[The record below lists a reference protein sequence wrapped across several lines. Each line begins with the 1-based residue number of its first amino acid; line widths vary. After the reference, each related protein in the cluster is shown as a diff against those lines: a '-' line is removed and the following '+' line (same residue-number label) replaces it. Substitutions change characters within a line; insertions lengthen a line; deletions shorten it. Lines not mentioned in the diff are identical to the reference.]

1 MFLVDKSSKYAS
13 GASGNK
19 LALQMPKLTLDNSPY
34 GLLSLEA
41 LLIQEI
47 LQKILIQFLR
57 LMGLL
62 FYLQGKRSS

>member
-1 MFLVDKSSKYAS
+1 MFSVDKSSKYAS

-41 LLIQEI
+41 LLF
-47 LQKILIQFLR
+47 KKSF
-57 LMGLL
+57 
-62 FYLQGKRSS
+62 KKS